1 MRCLYGLVSTWGGA
15 AKERRERR
23 KKEGGC
29 ALGPKRWF
37 MRPDNEVA
45 VSNCLCSLGY
55 LQADQ
60 SARMWSGSRTVLEE
74 PLMWPLKTTVTVTS
88 MKKEVIHETHL
99 CLH

>member
-29 ALGPKRWF
+29 ALGPKSWF

-60 SARMWSGSRTVLEE
+60 SARMWSGSKNSARG
-74 PLMWPLKTTVTVTS
+74 TS
-88 MKKEVIHETHL
+88 DVAFENHSYSDINEKRSDS
-99 CLH
+99 